1 MMIRRFLML
10 SLVAGLWAT
19 AAGVAS
25 AQDKLDIDDLLGTG
39 GQFGAPTEKAD
50 VWAELV
56 ADKAEEGGT
65 AYLRVHADLPLDHY
79 IYSTNK
85 SFSGHTEIKVL
96 DLKGLEPLDDEFH
109 PEKKPKVVYEELFKQ
124 DIEKF
129 FDNAVWVRRYRITGD
144 PESVSISGEL
154 TGQYCSSGPGGAC
167 TPIRPAATFT
177 ESLKVDSELA
187 EKEAALFASMPEP
200 ASPAGADQNPD
211 TAPDGAESHP
221 DHESAS
227 ASAIGL
233 ESGGDS
239 AGDADPRKKGLIG
252 FLVVAIG
259 SGFLALLTPCVF
271 PMVPITVSFFLKQ
284 AEGEDSRPVLLAS
297 TYCLG
302 IIGTFTIL
310 GLLMSI
316 FFRAASLNA
325 LANNPLLNVF
335 IGAVLVFFGLSLLGL
350 FEIRMPSWLVNWS
363 ASKRS
368 QGGLLGTIFMAV
380 TFTLVSFT
388 CTFAFVGGLLAWAAR
403 GEYYWATIG
412 MVAFSAAFSLPFFFL
427 ALFPAFLK
435 KLPKS
440 GGWMN
445 TVKVTLGI
453 VEIGAALKFFSTADL
468 ASNPT
473 PMIFDYSMVMT
484 GWMVL
489 AGLAGFYLLGSFRL
503 PHDDAGESI
512 SVIRFGFAAL
522 FIGFAAYLSSG
533 LFGRQEPE
541 GVLWSQIAALAPP
554 RFETGP
560 EIGVAHGGGEPDD
573 TPGPVIRHSG
583 LGYALNFETA
593 QKFAEEENRLLF
605 LDFTGVNC
613 PNCRL
618 MERDVLPKGK
628 IPGLLRKF
636 VRVSL
641 YTDQVPLIKD
651 RALVQKLLEQN
662 RLLQENWFDDV
673 TLPAYAVVSPDGKT
687 ILSAAKGYNP
697 DVERFRKFLELG
709 IERWEGQQ
717 VASRA
722 SQSDAD

>member
-271 PMVPITVSFFLKQ
+271 PMIPLTISFFTRHAGNRGTAMRMAGVYGL
-284 AEGEDSRPVLLAS
+284 SIVV
-297 TYCLG
+297 
-302 IIGTFTIL
+302 TFTGL
-310 GLLMSI
+310 GVVMALVVG
-316 FFRAASLNA
+316 AAGAQTIAS
-325 LANNPLLNVF
+325 NPWVNLF
-335 IGAVLVFFGLSLLGL
+335 IAGVLVAFALSLLGL
-350 FEIRMPSWLVNWS
+350 YELRVP
-363 ASKRS
+363 A
-368 QGGLLGTIFMAV
+368 GLLNYLNRQGTERQGYTGVLFMGL
-380 TFTLVSFT
+380 TLTLVSFS
-388 CTFAFVGGLLAWAAR
+388 CTAPFVGGLLAAA
-403 GEYYWATIG
+403 
-412 MVAFSAAFSLPFFFL
+412 
-427 ALFPAFLK
+427 
-435 KLPKS
+435 
-440 GGWMN
+440 
-445 TVKVTLGI
+445 
-453 VEIGAALKFFSTADL
+453 ADTR
-468 ASNPT
+468 N
-473 PMIFDYSMVMT
+473 V
-484 GWMVL
+484 
-489 AGLAGFYLLGSFRL
+489 
-503 PHDDAGESI
+503 
-512 SVIRFGFAAL
+512 FG
-522 FIGFAAYLSSG
+522 
-533 LFGRQEPE
+533 
-541 GVLWSQIAALAPP
+541 
-554 RFETGP
+554 
-560 EIGVAHGGGEPDD
+560 PD
-573 TPGPVIRHSG
+573 V
-583 LGYALNFETA
+583 
-593 QKFAEEENRLLF
+593 
-605 LDFTGVNC
+605 
-613 PNCRL
+613 
-618 MERDVLPKGK
+618 
-628 IPGLLRKF
+628 
-636 VRVSL
+636 
-641 YTDQVPLIKD
+641 
-651 RALVQKLLEQN
+651 RALVFIGVLGGFTTFSSFAYETLALGRDGQTLRATGNVLVTVLGCLL
-662 RLLQENWFDDV
+662 
-673 TLPAYAVVSPDGKT
+673 
-687 ILSAAKGYNP
+687 AAWAGGA
-697 DVERFRKFLELG
+697 LG
-709 IERWEGQQ
+709 RGLWGNG
-717 VASRA
+717 
-722 SQSDAD
+722 